1 MCSQPLSV
9 PLASFPVH
17 RNKKTSSPYCKVGVA
32 SLSACES
39 RCFSTLGCPVMWD
52 RTMMHACSCLH
63 GQATK
68 LQDMPEADRTGWAA
82 DFADIL
88 MSDGTQTVLLPQ
100 AVHVLK

>member
-1 MCSQPLSV
+1 
-9 PLASFPVH
+9 
-17 RNKKTSSPYCKVGVA
+17 
-32 SLSACES
+32 
-39 RCFSTLGCPVMWD
+39 
-52 RTMMHACSCLH
+52 MMHACSCLH

-88 MSDGTQTVLLPQ
+88 MSDGTQTVLLPE

>member
-1 MCSQPLSV
+1 MSL
-9 PLASFPVH
+9 
-17 RNKKTSSPYCKVGVA
+17 PYQHAKADA
-32 SLSACES
+32 SLRWAA
-39 RCFSTLGCPVMWD
+39 RDVGP
-52 RTMMHACSCLH
+52 TMMHACSCLH